1 MMNIDEEVNQE
12 EHNKRKAH
20 GTERERTAS
29 EKPS

>member
-12 EHNKRKAH
+12 ERDKRKAH
-20 GTERERTAS
+20 GTKGERTAS